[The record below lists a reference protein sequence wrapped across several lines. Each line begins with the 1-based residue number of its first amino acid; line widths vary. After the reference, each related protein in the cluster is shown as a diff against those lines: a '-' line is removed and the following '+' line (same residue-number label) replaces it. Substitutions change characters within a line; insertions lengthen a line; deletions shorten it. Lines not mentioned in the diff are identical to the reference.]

1 MEHQDPPPYTI
12 LECKQKETNLAV
24 NHELP
29 FPEVVRA
36 FRCCKGKIV
45 LVVLWISYSKLQNK
59 QKLVLNVKKV

>member
-36 FRCCKGKIV
+36 FRCCKGKIA
-45 LVVLWISYSKLQNK
+45 LVVLWISYS
-59 QKLVLNVKKV
+59 